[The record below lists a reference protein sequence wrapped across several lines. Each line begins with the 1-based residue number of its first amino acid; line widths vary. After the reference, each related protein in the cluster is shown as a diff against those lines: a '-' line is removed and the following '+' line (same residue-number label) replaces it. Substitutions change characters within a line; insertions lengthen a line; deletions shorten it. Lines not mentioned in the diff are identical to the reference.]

1 MYGDS
6 EEGRFE
12 ADHFEEDHFEE
23 DHYEED
29 HYGYAEFQTNLVG
42 QVSLGSDSSGG
53 GGVANETPILFKYL
67 SSLASN
73 MFNYLSHCNYAGDA
87 PEKKSKM
94 EVMDLVHH
102 LWGYKVELWDNKIY
116 GICFGKTLNHQSGGW
131 GDSKSPQGGLV

>member
-87 PEKKSKM
+87 PEKKAKM
-94 EVMDLVHH
+94 EIMDLVHH
-102 LWGYKVELWDNKIY
+102 L
-116 GICFGKTLNHQSGGW
+116 
-131 GDSKSPQGGLV
+131 